1 MWLPP
6 RGSGRDSELELRAAK
21 IVGRLC
27 RTSGGNCLERSLIL
41 YRYLARMNAHPRL
54 VVGMGKSD
62 EFLGHVWVSVDG
74 RPLLD
79 SPETL
84 RTYTEVVGFGF
95 SGEQEA

>member
-1 MWLPP
+1 
-6 RGSGRDSELELRAAK
+6 
-21 IVGRLC
+21 
-27 RTSGGNCLERSLIL
+27 
-41 YRYLARMNAHPRL
+41 MNAHPRL